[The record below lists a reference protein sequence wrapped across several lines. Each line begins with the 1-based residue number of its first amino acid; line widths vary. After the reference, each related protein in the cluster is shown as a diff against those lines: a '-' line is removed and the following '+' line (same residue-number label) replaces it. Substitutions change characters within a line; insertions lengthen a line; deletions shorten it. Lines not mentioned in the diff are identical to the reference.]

1 MRPMCCRAGRGRQY
15 VATQC
20 AYLDAGVLHSSVTEL
35 LPAPMNLF
43 SKLLLSNRRSDAT
56 AFLAAVSSSGRAT
69 PPPRTPP
76 VEAHFRRRFAG
87 KVVSRWMTT

>member
-35 LPAPMNLF
+35 CSNLF
-43 SKLLLSNRRSDAT
+43 SKLLLAS
-56 AFLAAVSSSGRAT
+56 L
-69 PPPRTPP
+69 
-76 VEAHFRRRFAG
+76 
-87 KVVSRWMTT
+87 